1 MDSKQRRL
9 GPQPRLM
16 GALLL
21 GTLLGGC
28 QQENNSTSQAPNTLY
43 LNGKIH
49 TQDGQSSQAEAI
61 VVQGGKFVYVGSHD
75 GAEAYQNKGTQV
87 VDLRGRMVL
96 PGLHDNHIHLLGTV
110 ALDMCDLDGQSI
122 DLDELAARVR
132 ECLPRYAPKPGEWLV
147 VNQWSPY
154 DGNTPTATHATLLAA
169 LDAAAPDNPI
179 MLAGVD
185 GHASAYNSRA
195 LALAADQDGNT
206 VGFNGAS
213 LAPGGVFEA
222 FIPYVDLAS
231 GVIRD
236 GARNAIPVP
245 DTDVLSASDDQAAT
259 QYDKILPAISELMA
273 SRGIT
278 GIQDACATD
287 FIRQRLRNMQ
297 GQDLLH
303 MRVTAATCF
312 HAEDY
317 AGTLDLGARLA
328 KAREVRE
335 SFADNPLIK
344 ADAVKIFL
352 DGVIEGDPFTD
363 PVFLPNAGMLEN
375 YHRPHLA
382 MDTSSGAVI
391 ITADSED
398 AGSNGI
404 VNYSD
409 GDLKRYV
416 GALDKEGFSIH
427 MHSIGDRSTRMGL
440 DALSAARASNGD
452 HGIPHTLAHLQ
463 VVHPD
468 DQKRLGELGL
478 YLTFT
483 YAWTTPQ
490 LAYDMLV
497 TPFIQPTRA
506 GQPLSE
512 ALYDSLGYLHEA
524 LYPVESSRKAGAV
537 LVAGSDAPVD
547 SRDPRPFENMA
558 AGIIKAAGSGDEY
571 RASQRISL
579 TEMLAAYT
587 INGARAVRQGEIT
600 GSIEVGKSADF
611 IVLDRDLFALVEAG
625 TPEQIA
631 DTRVERTVFQG
642 ETVYTTPDMT
652 P

>member
-1 MDSKQRRL
+1 MDSKKTPFRL
-9 GPQPRLM
+9 GLT
-16 GALLL
+16 
-21 GTLLGGC
+21 TLLVAGLLAGC
-28 QQENNSTSQAPNTLY
+28 QQDNSSEAPPANTLY

-49 TQDGQSSQAEAI
+49 TQDGQRSQVEAM
-61 VVQGGKFVYVGSHD
+61 VVSDGKFTYVGSRE
-75 GAEAYQNKGTQV
+75 GAEAYQNKATQV
-87 VDLRGRMVL
+87 VDLQGKMVL
-96 PGLHDNHIHLLGTV
+96 PGLHDNHIHLIGTV

-122 DLDELAARVR
+122 DLDQLAAKVK
-132 ECLPRYAPKPGEWLV
+132 ECLPRYAPKPGDWLV

-154 DGNTPTATHATLLAA
+154 DGNTPTATYATVLSA
-169 LDAAAPDNPI
+169 LDAMAPDNPV

-185 GHASAYNSRA
+185 GHAGGYNSQA
-195 LALAADQDGNT
+195 LALAKDKDGNV
-206 VGFNGAS
+206 VGFNPTT
-213 LAPGGVFEA
+213 LAPGGVFA
-222 FIPYVDLAS
+222 DFIPYVDLTS

-236 GARNAIPVP
+236 AARSAIPVP
-245 DTDVLSASDDQAAT
+245 DSGVLSASDDQAAA

-278 GIQDACATD
+278 GIQDACASD
-287 FIRQRLRNMQ
+287 FIRQRLRNMEA
-297 GQDLLH
+297 QDLLH

-312 HAEDY
+312 HDDDFS
-317 AGTLDLGARLA
+317 GKLDLAGHLA
-328 KAREVRE
+328 KARAVRD
-335 SFADNPLIK
+335 SFAEDPLIK

-382 MDTSSGAVI
+382 MDPASSDVT

-404 VNYSD
+404 VNYKD
-409 GDLKRYV
+409 ADLKRYV
-416 GALDKEGFSIH
+416 SALDKEGFSIH
-427 MHSIGDRSTRMGL
+427 MHSIGDRSTRMAL
-440 DALSAARASNGD
+440 DALEAARASNGD

-483 YAWTTPQ
+483 YAWTNPQ

-497 TPFIQPTRA
+497 SPFIQPTRA
-506 GQPLSE
+506 GQSLSE
-512 ALYDSLGYLHEA
+512 AIYDPLGYLHDA
-524 LYPVESSRKAGAV
+524 LYPVESTRKAGAV

-558 AGIIKAAGSGDEY
+558 AGIMRAADGHDEY

-579 TEMLAAYT
+579 SEMLAAYT
-587 INGARAVRQGEIT
+587 INGARAVRQGDIT

-611 IVLDRDLFALVEAG
+611 IVLDRDLFALVKAG

-631 DTRVERTVFQG
+631 GTQVERTVFQG
-642 ETVYTTPDMT
+642 KTVYPVTGATP
-652 P
+652 

>member
-1 MDSKQRRL
+1 MDSKHPRLRL
-9 GPQPRLM
+9 GAI
-16 GALLL
+16 ALLVT
-21 GTLLGGC
+21 GLLGC
-28 QQENNSTSQAPNTLY
+28 QQDSSEAPQDNTLY

-49 TQDGQSSQAEAI
+49 TQDGTRSQAEAM
-61 VVQGGKFVYVGSHD
+61 VVQGGKFTYVGTRE
-75 GAEAYQNKGTQV
+75 GAEALKNGATRV
-87 VDLRGRMVL
+87 VDLQGRMVL

-110 ALDMCDLDGQSI
+110 ALDMCDLDGQSVN
-122 DLDELAARVR
+122 LDQLAAKIG
-132 ECLPRYAPKPGEWLV
+132 ECLPRYAPASGDWLV

-169 LDAAAPDNPI
+169 LDAAAPNNPV

-185 GHASAYNSRA
+185 GHAGGYNSQA
-195 LALAADQDGNT
+195 LAQAQDKDGNV
-206 VGFNGAS
+206 VGFNATT

-236 GARNAIPVP
+236 AARSAIAVP
-245 DTDVLSASDDQAAT
+245 DTGVLSAEGEQAAA

-278 GIQDACATD
+278 GVQDACAND
-287 FIRQRLRNMQ
+287 FIRQRLLNMQ
-297 GQDLLH
+297 DQDLLH

-312 HAEDY
+312 HQDDY
-317 AGTLDLGARLA
+317 SGKLDIAGHLA
-328 KAREVRE
+328 KASQVRDA
-335 SFADNPLIK
+335 FAGNLLIK
-344 ADAVKIFL
+344 ADTVKIFL
-352 DGVIEGDPFTD
+352 DGVLEGDPFTS
-363 PVFLPNAGMLEN
+363 PPFLPNAGMLEN
-375 YHRPHLA
+375 YQNPHLA
-382 MDTSSGAVI
+382 LDPASGEVS

-404 VNYSD
+404 VNYKEA
-409 GDLKRYV
+409 DLARYV
-416 GALDKEGFSIH
+416 TALDGAGFGIH
-427 MHSIGDRSTRMGL
+427 MHSIGDRSTRVAL
-440 DALSAARASNGD
+440 DALEAARASNGES
-452 HGIPHTLAHLQ
+452 HIPHTLAHLQ

-497 TPFIQPTRA
+497 SPFIQPTRV
-506 GQPLSE
+506 GQSLSE
-512 ALYDSLGYLHEA
+512 AIYDPMGYLHDA
-524 LYPVESSRKAGAV
+524 LYPVEHSRQASAV

-558 AGIIKAAGSGDEY
+558 AGIMKAAGSGDDF
-571 RASQRISL
+571 RASQRTSL

-587 INGARAVRQGEIT
+587 INGARAVRQEAIT
-600 GSIEVGKSADF
+600 GSIEAGKSADF
-611 IVLDRDLFALVEAG
+611 IVLDRDLFALVKAG

-631 DTRVERTVFQG
+631 QTRVEQTVFMG
-642 ETVYTTPDMT
+642 ETVYRKP
-652 P
+652 

>member
-1 MDSKQRRL
+1 MDSKQMRISTL
-9 GPQPRLM
+9 
-16 GALLL
+16 ALLL
-21 GTLLGGC
+21 GALLGGC
-28 QQENNSTSQAPNTLY
+28 QQENSSEAPPTSTLY

-49 TQDGQSSQAEAI
+49 TQDGQRSQAEAM
-61 VVQGGKFVYVGSHD
+61 VVSDGKFTYVGSRE
-75 GAEAYQNKGTQV
+75 GAEAYQNKATQV
-87 VDLRGRMVL
+87 VDLQGKMVL
-96 PGLHDNHIHLLGTV
+96 PGLHDNHIHLIGTV
-110 ALDMCDLDGQSI
+110 ALDMCDLDGQSV
-122 DLDELAARVR
+122 DLDALAAKVK
-132 ECLPRYAPKPGEWLV
+132 ECLPRYAPNKGDWLV

-154 DGNTPTATHATLLAA
+154 DGNTPTATYTTVLAA
-169 LDAAAPDNPI
+169 LDAMAPDNPV

-185 GHASAYNSRA
+185 GHAGGYNSQA
-195 LALAADQDGNT
+195 LGLAQDKDGNV
-206 VGFNGAS
+206 VGFNPTT
-213 LAPGGVFEA
+213 LAPGGVFA
-222 FIPYVDLAS
+222 DFIPYVDLTS

-236 GARNAIPVP
+236 AARSAIPVP
-245 DTDVLSASDDQAAT
+245 DNGVLSASSDQAAA

-278 GIQDACATD
+278 GIQDACASD
-287 FIRQRLRNMQ
+287 FIRQRLRNMEA
-297 GQDLLH
+297 QDLLH

-312 HAEDY
+312 HDDDFS
-317 AGTLDLGARLA
+317 GKLDLAGHLA
-328 KAREVRE
+328 KAKEVRD
-335 SFADNPLIK
+335 SFAEDPLIK

-382 MDTSSGAVI
+382 MASGSSDVT

-404 VNYSD
+404 VNYQD
-409 GDLKRYV
+409 ADLKRYV

-427 MHSIGDRSTRMGL
+427 MHSIGDRSTRMAL
-440 DALSAARASNGD
+440 DALEAARASNGD

-468 DQKRLGELGL
+468 DQKRLGDLGL

-490 LAYDMLV
+490 LAYDMMV
-497 TPFIQPTRA
+497 SPFIQPTKA
-506 GQPLSE
+506 GQSLSE
-512 ALYDSLGYLHEA
+512 AIYDPLGYLHEA
-524 LYPVESSRKAGAV
+524 LYPVESSRKAGAI

-558 AGIIKAAGSGDEY
+558 AGIMKAADGKADY
-571 RASQRISL
+571 RANQHTSL

-587 INGARAVRQGEIT
+587 INGANAVRQGDIT

-611 IVLDRDLFALVEAG
+611 IVLDRDLFALVNAG

-631 DTRVERTVFQG
+631 ETQVERTVFQG
-642 ETVYTTPDMT
+642 ETVYPA

>member
-1 MDSKQRRL
+1 MDSKHPRLRL
-9 GPQPRLM
+9 GAI
-16 GALLL
+16 ALLVT
-21 GTLLGGC
+21 GLLGC
-28 QQENNSTSQAPNTLY
+28 QQDSSEAPQDNTLY

-49 TQDGQSSQAEAI
+49 TQDGTRSQAEAM
-61 VVQGGKFVYVGSHD
+61 VVQGGKFTYVGTRE
-75 GAEAYQNKGTQV
+75 GAEALKNGATRV
-87 VDLRGRMVL
+87 VDLQGRMVL

-110 ALDMCDLDGQSI
+110 ALDMCDLDGQSVN
-122 DLDELAARVR
+122 LDQLAAKIG
-132 ECLPRYAPKPGEWLV
+132 ECLPRYAPASGDWLV

-169 LDAAAPDNPI
+169 LDAAAPNNPV

-185 GHASAYNSRA
+185 GHAGGYNSQA
-195 LALAADQDGNT
+195 LAQAQDKDGNV
-206 VGFNGAS
+206 VGFNATT

-236 GARNAIPVP
+236 AARSAIAVP
-245 DTDVLSASDDQAAT
+245 DTGVLSAEGEQAAA
-259 QYDKILPAISELMA
+259 QYDKILPAISALMA

-278 GIQDACATD
+278 GVQDACAND
-287 FIRQRLRNMQ
+287 FIRQRLLNMQ
-297 GQDLLH
+297 DQDLLH

-312 HAEDY
+312 HQDDY
-317 AGTLDLGARLA
+317 SGKLDIAGHLA
-328 KAREVRE
+328 KASQVRDA
-335 SFADNPLIK
+335 FAGNLLIK
-344 ADAVKIFL
+344 ADTVKIFL
-352 DGVIEGDPFTD
+352 DGVLEGDPFTS
-363 PVFLPNAGMLEN
+363 PPFLPNAGMLEN
-375 YHRPHLA
+375 YQNPHLA
-382 MDTSSGAVI
+382 LDPASGEVS

-404 VNYSD
+404 VNYKEA
-409 GDLKRYV
+409 DLARYV
-416 GALDKEGFSIH
+416 TALDGAGFGIH
-427 MHSIGDRSTRMGL
+427 MHSIGDRSTRVAL
-440 DALSAARASNGD
+440 DALEAARASNGES
-452 HGIPHTLAHLQ
+452 HIPHTLAHLQ

-497 TPFIQPTRA
+497 SPFIQPTRV
-506 GQPLSE
+506 GQSLSE
-512 ALYDSLGYLHEA
+512 AIYDPMGYLHDA
-524 LYPVESSRKAGAV
+524 LYPVEHSRQAGAV

-558 AGIIKAAGSGDEY
+558 AGIMKAAGSGDDF
-571 RASQRISL
+571 RASQRTSL

-587 INGARAVRQGEIT
+587 INGARAVRQEAIT
-600 GSIEVGKSADF
+600 GSIEAGKSADF
-611 IVLDRDLFALVEAG
+611 IVLDRDLFALVKAG

-631 DTRVERTVFQG
+631 QTRVEQTVFMG
-642 ETVYTTPDMT
+642 ETVYRKP
-652 P
+652 

>member
-1 MDSKQRRL
+1 MDSKHPRLRL
-9 GPQPRLM
+9 GAI
-16 GALLL
+16 ALLVT
-21 GTLLGGC
+21 GLLGC
-28 QQENNSTSQAPNTLY
+28 QQDSSEAPQDNTLY

-49 TQDGQSSQAEAI
+49 TQDGTRSQAEAM
-61 VVQGGKFVYVGSHD
+61 VVQGGKFTYVGTRE
-75 GAEAYQNKGTQV
+75 GAEALKNGATRV
-87 VDLRGRMVL
+87 VDLQGRMVL

-110 ALDMCDLDGQSI
+110 ALDMCDLDGQSVN
-122 DLDELAARVR
+122 LDQLAAKVR
-132 ECLPRYAPKPGEWLV
+132 ECLPRYAPASGDWLV

-169 LDAAAPDNPI
+169 LDAAAPNNPV

-185 GHASAYNSRA
+185 GHAGGYNSQA
-195 LALAADQDGNT
+195 LAQAQDKDGNV
-206 VGFNGAS
+206 VGFNATT

-236 GARNAIPVP
+236 AARSAIAVP
-245 DTDVLSASDDQAAT
+245 DTGVLSAEGEQAAA

-278 GIQDACATD
+278 GVQDACAND
-287 FIRQRLRNMQ
+287 FIRQRLLNMQ
-297 GQDLLH
+297 DQDLLH

-312 HAEDY
+312 HQDDY
-317 AGTLDLGARLA
+317 SGKLDIAGHLA
-328 KAREVRE
+328 KASQVRDA
-335 SFADNPLIK
+335 FAGNLLIK
-344 ADAVKIFL
+344 ADTVKIFL
-352 DGVIEGDPFTD
+352 DGVLEGDPFTS
-363 PVFLPNAGMLEN
+363 PPFLPNAGMLEN
-375 YHRPHLA
+375 YQNPHLA
-382 MDTSSGAVI
+382 LDPASGEVS

-404 VNYSD
+404 VNYKEA
-409 GDLKRYV
+409 DLARYV
-416 GALDKEGFSIH
+416 TALDGAGFGIH
-427 MHSIGDRSTRMGL
+427 MHSIGDRSTRVAL
-440 DALSAARASNGD
+440 DALEAARASNGES
-452 HGIPHTLAHLQ
+452 HIPHTLAHLQ

-497 TPFIQPTRA
+497 SPFIQPTRV
-506 GQPLSE
+506 GQSLSE
-512 ALYDSLGYLHEA
+512 AIYDPMGYLHDA
-524 LYPVESSRKAGAV
+524 LYPVEHSRQASAV

-558 AGIIKAAGSGDEY
+558 AGIMKAAGSGDDF
-571 RASQRISL
+571 RASQRTSL

-587 INGARAVRQGEIT
+587 INGARAVRQEAIT
-600 GSIEVGKSADF
+600 GSIEAGKSADF
-611 IVLDRDLFALVEAG
+611 IVLDRDLFALVKAG

-631 DTRVERTVFQG
+631 QTRVEQTVFMG
-642 ETVYTTPDMT
+642 ETVYRKP
-652 P
+652 

>member
-1 MDSKQRRL
+1 MDSKHPRLRL
-9 GPQPRLM
+9 GAI
-16 GALLL
+16 ALLVT
-21 GTLLGGC
+21 GLLGC
-28 QQENNSTSQAPNTLY
+28 QQDSSEAPQDNTLY

-49 TQDGQSSQAEAI
+49 TQDGTRSQAEAM
-61 VVQGGKFVYVGSHD
+61 VVQGGKFTYVGTRE
-75 GAEAYQNKGTQV
+75 GAEALKNGATRV
-87 VDLRGRMVL
+87 VDLQGRMVL

-110 ALDMCDLDGQSI
+110 ALDMCDLDGQSVN
-122 DLDELAARVR
+122 LDQLAAKIG
-132 ECLPRYAPKPGEWLV
+132 ECLPRYAPASGDWLV

-169 LDAAAPDNPI
+169 LDAAAPNNPV

-185 GHASAYNSRA
+185 GHAGGYNSQA
-195 LALAADQDGNT
+195 LAQAQDKDGNV
-206 VGFNGAS
+206 VGFNATT

-236 GARNAIPVP
+236 AARSAIAVP
-245 DTDVLSASDDQAAT
+245 DTGVLSAEGEQAAA
-259 QYDKILPAISELMA
+259 QYDKILPAISALMA

-278 GIQDACATD
+278 GVQDACAND
-287 FIRQRLRNMQ
+287 FIRQRLLNMQ
-297 GQDLLH
+297 DQDLLH

-312 HAEDY
+312 HQDDY
-317 AGTLDLGARLA
+317 SGKLDIAGHLA
-328 KAREVRE
+328 KASQVRDA
-335 SFADNPLIK
+335 FAGNLLIK
-344 ADAVKIFL
+344 ADTVKIFL
-352 DGVIEGDPFTD
+352 DGVLEGDPFTS
-363 PVFLPNAGMLEN
+363 PPFLPNAGMLEN
-375 YHRPHLA
+375 YQNPHLA
-382 MDTSSGAVI
+382 LDPASGEVS

-404 VNYSD
+404 VNYKEA
-409 GDLKRYV
+409 DLARYV
-416 GALDKEGFSIH
+416 TALDGAGFGIH
-427 MHSIGDRSTRMGL
+427 MHSIGDRSTRVAL
-440 DALSAARASNGD
+440 DALEAARASNGES
-452 HGIPHTLAHLQ
+452 HIPHTLAHLQ

-497 TPFIQPTRA
+497 SPFIQPTRV
-506 GQPLSE
+506 GQSLSE
-512 ALYDSLGYLHEA
+512 AIYDPMGYLHDA
-524 LYPVESSRKAGAV
+524 LYPVEHSRQASAV

-558 AGIIKAAGSGDEY
+558 AGIMKAAGSGDDF
-571 RASQRISL
+571 RASQRTSL

-587 INGARAVRQGEIT
+587 INGARAVRQEAIT
-600 GSIEVGKSADF
+600 GSIEAGKSADF
-611 IVLDRDLFALVEAG
+611 IVLDRDLFALVKAG

-631 DTRVERTVFQG
+631 QTRVEQTVFMG
-642 ETVYTTPDMT
+642 ETVYRKP
-652 P
+652 

>member
-1 MDSKQRRL
+1 MDSKKTPFRL
-9 GPQPRLM
+9 GLT
-16 GALLL
+16 
-21 GTLLGGC
+21 TLLVAGLLAGC
-28 QQENNSTSQAPNTLY
+28 QQDNSSEAPPANTLY

-49 TQDGQSSQAEAI
+49 TQDGQRSQVEAM
-61 VVQGGKFVYVGSHD
+61 VVSDGKFTYVGSRE
-75 GAEAYQNKGTQV
+75 GAEAYQNKATQV
-87 VDLRGRMVL
+87 VDLQGKMVL
-96 PGLHDNHIHLLGTV
+96 PGLHDNHIHLIGTV

-122 DLDELAARVR
+122 DLDQLAAKVK
-132 ECLPRYAPKPGEWLV
+132 ECLPRYAPKPGDWLV

-154 DGNTPTATHATLLAA
+154 DGNTPTATYATVLSA
-169 LDAAAPDNPI
+169 LDAMAPDNPV

-185 GHASAYNSRA
+185 GHAGGYNSQA
-195 LALAADQDGNT
+195 LALAKDKDGNV
-206 VGFNGAS
+206 VGFNPTT
-213 LAPGGVFEA
+213 LAPGGVFA
-222 FIPYVDLAS
+222 DFIPYVDLTS

-236 GARNAIPVP
+236 AARSAIPVP
-245 DTDVLSASDDQAAT
+245 DSGVLSASDDQAAA

-278 GIQDACATD
+278 GIQDACASD
-287 FIRQRLRNMQ
+287 FIRQRLRNMEA
-297 GQDLLH
+297 QDLLH

-312 HAEDY
+312 HDDDFS
-317 AGTLDLGARLA
+317 GKLDLAGHLA
-328 KAREVRE
+328 KARAVRD
-335 SFADNPLIK
+335 SFAEDPLIK

-382 MDTSSGAVI
+382 MDPASSDVT

-404 VNYSD
+404 VNYQD
-409 GDLKRYV
+409 ADLKRYV
-416 GALDKEGFSIH
+416 SALDKEGFSIH
-427 MHSIGDRSTRMGL
+427 MHSIGDRSTRMAL
-440 DALSAARASNGD
+440 DALEAARASNGD

-483 YAWTTPQ
+483 YAWTNPQ

-497 TPFIQPTRA
+497 SPFIQPTKA
-506 GQPLSE
+506 GQSLSE
-512 ALYDSLGYLHEA
+512 AIYDPLGYLHDA
-524 LYPVESSRKAGAV
+524 LYPVESTRKAGAV

-558 AGIIKAAGSGDEY
+558 AGIMRAADGHDEY

-579 TEMLAAYT
+579 SEMLAAYT
-587 INGARAVRQGEIT
+587 INGARAVRQGDIT

-611 IVLDRDLFALVEAG
+611 IVLDRDLFALVKAG

-631 DTRVERTVFQG
+631 DTQVERTVFQG
-642 ETVYTTPDMT
+642 KTVYPVIGATP
-652 P
+652 